1 MTVIRAFQ
9 TRLAQIRFGLGAMAL
24 AAGRDASGR
33 AEVMAGLAVGAH
45 LGHAGMRF
53 VIEIHGQ
60 VYVSDLVEHDTV
72 RAFTEIVR
80 TRLVN

>member
-1 MTVIRAFQ
+1 MVRPLQ
-9 TRLAQIRFGLGAMAL
+9 TWLAQIRLGLGAVAL

-60 VYVSDLVEHDTV
+60 VYVSDLVQHNTV
-72 RAFTEIVR
+72 RAFAEIVCA
-80 TRLVN
+80 RLVN